1 MRCMR
6 CLPPRATWCRSR
18 PDICQ
23 WRFPAARCRCS
34 PLWRGDTATPK
45 LRPVWSSRGVPPSIK
60 KAPSWSARV
69 AAAHTVPRE
78 LRAFAAQVFDPEIAA
93 KITMPVLLLAG
104 ADSPDEVKA
113 NPEAVAA
120 ALPNARI
127 GVLKGQAHI
136 AHLTD
141 PQSFAERVIS
151 FLRD

>member
-1 MRCMR
+1 
-6 CLPPRATWCRSR
+6 
-18 PDICQ
+18 
-23 WRFPAARCRCS
+23 
-34 PLWRGDTATPK
+34 
-45 LRPVWSSRGVPPSIK
+45 
-60 KAPSWSARV
+60 V

-93 KITMPVLLLAG
+93 KITMPVLLLVG